1 MFPMAANSSP
11 SHLCTP
17 LVECA
22 RRTWS
27 RFYLVEAQIE
37 GTLVVALCAG
47 RVVEDLT
54 AGQGKG
60 VSFALMVVTLV
71 MMAACF

>member
-1 MFPMAANSSP
+1 M
-11 SHLCTP
+11 
-17 LVECA
+17 
-22 RRTWS
+22 
-27 RFYLVEAQIE
+27 EAQIE

>member
-1 MFPMAANSSP
+1 MAANSSP

-37 GTLVVALCAG
+37 GTLVQVVALCAG